1 VEVSDITPVAVVALK
16 MNSEL
21 IVTPRTKI
29 DVKSF
34 ENYVLKSSLFFM
46 WCVFYLFATFTAKS
60 FDKHAFGLTVSVE
73 PSVCSDART

>member
-21 IVTPRTKI
+21 IITPRTKVDI
-29 DVKSF
+29 KSF

-46 WCVFYLFATFTAKS
+46 WCVFYLFATFTAKI
-60 FDKHAFGLTVSVE
+60 FEKHAFGFTVSVD
-73 PSVCSDART
+73 PSVCPDART